1 MRLSFVMC
9 AAAGLAIATGSIADA
24 KGTSKPTPATQM
36 NKLIGSV
43 CAMELGNGAYAFRS
57 YNPTTFKRQDAI
69 KLITKDMKNFESPGV
84 KFKTAAGATQVK
96 AQLKKALGG
105 DYEAANLSTLTKAID
120 GFKKL
125 GVLQDVVYRGLSGGK
140 AVGDTYFSIP
150 HQVFFCLKTPTQKG
164 KRLEV
169 FMEFGD

>member
-1 MRLSFVMC
+1 MRLSLLGTFLGF
-9 AAAGLAIATGSIADA
+9 ALAIGSAHA
-24 KGTSKPTPATQM
+24 KGTPSTSAQM

-57 YNPTTFKRQDAI
+57 YNPATFKRQDAV
-69 KLITKDMKNFESPGV
+69 KLIRADMKNFESKGV
-84 KFKTAAGATQVK
+84 TFKTAAGATQVK
-96 AQLKKALGG
+96 AQLKKALSG
-105 DYEAANLSTLTKAID
+105 DYEAANLKTLTRAID